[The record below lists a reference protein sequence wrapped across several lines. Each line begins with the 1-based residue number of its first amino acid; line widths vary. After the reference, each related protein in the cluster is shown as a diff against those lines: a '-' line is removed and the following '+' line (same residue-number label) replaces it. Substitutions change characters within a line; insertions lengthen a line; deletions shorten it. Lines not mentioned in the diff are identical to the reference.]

1 MYDKCVYPSNWSP
14 GVIVPVPKKGD
25 NSDVNNYRGITLTGI
40 FSFFFISY
48 YRKETGPNKTLFS
61 QIISLI

>member
-40 FSFFFISY
+40 FSFLSH
-48 YRKETGPNKTLFS
+48 
-61 QIISLI
+61 IIEKRLGRTKHCFLRLSA